1 MLNRSKMKPWITI
14 AAFFIAL
21 NTLFFYGFIRDGT
34 WLVIAILLI
43 PLYFRIGPLNF
54 LISSLSFFFITVVL
68 VFLIDYVFPQI
79 VYYGEPGERLLFND
93 KDGLRIYKKN
103 QDIQRYMPYG
113 QLAGFS
119 DQDQVF
125 DIRSRDVS
133 YRTDSLGFRNNL
145 DYNKEKYILVGDS
158 MIAGSGSSQ
167 ENILSSQLKSKFNV
181 NAYNV
186 AIPGEDIL
194 GYVKNIKKFES
205 LHHEK
210 SFKILLFLAQSNDF
224 ENPKPP
230 LSQKN
235 IFKKIRAFHQEPLR
249 QYKNFFK
256 QTGLYRYTFSVYKSF
271 VRKIFNEKA
280 YRLFIG
286 NVGSHKVA
294 FLSPN
299 QGHKDKIIRKK
310 YSFSNEIV
318 QGLESVKSRIEYI
331 FFLPSK
337 YSVYSSMIENN
348 PYPTIPNVEWQALQ
362 SLGVKLGIPTENLT
376 EAMVAKSRKL
386 LKEKN
391 EMMFWEDDAHWNGN
405 GAEFAADL
413 VCKTA
418 TNLGCSIPHEKP

>member
-1 MLNRSKMKPWITI
+1 MLNRSEMKPWVSI
-14 AAFFIAL
+14 AAFFITL

-54 LISSLSFFFITVVL
+54 LISSISFFFVTTVL
-68 VFLIDYVFPQI
+68 VLLIDYVFPQI

-93 KDGLRIYKKN
+93 KDGLRIYRKN

-113 QLAGFS
+113 QLAGFA

-133 YRTDSLGFRNNL
+133 YHTDSLGFRNNS
-145 DYNKEKYILVGDS
+145 DYNEEKYILVGDS

-181 NAYNV
+181 NVYNV
-186 AIPGEDIL
+186 AIPGEGIL
-194 GYVKNIKKFES
+194 GYVKNIQKFES

-210 SFKILLFLAQSNDF
+210 PFKILLFLAESNDF
-224 ENPKPP
+224 ENSGPP

-235 IFKKIRAFHQEPLR
+235 IFEKIRTFHQEPLR
-249 QYKNFFK
+249 QYKSFFK

-280 YRLFIG
+280 HRLFIG
-286 NVGSHKVA
+286 NVGTHKVA
-294 FLSPN
+294 FLLAN
-299 QGHKDKIIRKK
+299 QGHTDEIIRKS
-310 YSFSNEIV
+310 YSFSDEIV
-318 QGLESVKSRIEYI
+318 QSIESVKSRVEYI

-337 YSVYSSMIENN
+337 FSVYSSMINNN
-348 PYPTIPNVEWQALQ
+348 PYSILPNVGWQALQ
-362 SLGVKLGIPTENLT
+362 SLGAKLGIATVNLT
-376 EAMVAKSRKL
+376 EPMVAKSRKL

-391 EMMFWEDDAHWNGN
+391 EMMFWEDDAHWNAN

-413 VCKTA
+413 VCKTV
-418 TNLGCSIPHEKP
+418 TDLGCTIPRVP

>member
-1 MLNRSKMKPWITI
+1 MKPWISI

-34 WLVIAILLI
+34 WLVIATLLI

-54 LISSLSFFFITVVL
+54 LISSLSFFFITVAL
-68 VFLIDYVFPQI
+68 VFIMDYVFPQI
-79 VYYGEPGERLLFND
+79 VYYGEPGERLLFYD
-93 KDGLRIYKKN
+93 KDGLRIYRKN

-113 QLAGFS
+113 QLAGFA
-119 DQDQVF
+119 DQDQIF

-133 YRTDSLGFRNNL
+133 YRTDSLGFRNNS
-145 DYNKEKYILVGDS
+145 DYNEEKYILVGDS

-181 NAYNV
+181 NVYNV
-186 AIPGEDIL
+186 AIPGEGIL
-194 GYVKNIKKFES
+194 GYVKYIKKFES

-210 SFKILLFLAQSNDF
+210 PFKIILFLAQSNDF

-230 LSQKN
+230 PAQKN
-235 IFKKIRAFHQEPLR
+235 LIEKIRTFHQEPLR
-249 QYKNFFK
+249 QYKSFFK
-256 QTGLYRYTFSVYKSF
+256 QSGLYRYTYSVYKSF
-271 VRKIFNEKA
+271 TRKIFNEKA

-294 FLSPN
+294 FLSS
-299 QGHKDKIIRKK
+299 KDKTLRKSF
-310 YSFSNEIV
+310 SFSNEIV
-318 QGLESVKSRIEYI
+318 QSIESVKSRIEYI

-337 YSVYSSMIENN
+337 FSVYFSMIENK

-362 SLGVKLGIPTENLT
+362 SLGAKLGIPTVNLT
-376 EAMVAKSRKL
+376 EPMVAKSRKL

-413 VCKTA
+413 VCKTV
-418 TNLGCSIPHEKP
+418 TDLGCTIPHAP